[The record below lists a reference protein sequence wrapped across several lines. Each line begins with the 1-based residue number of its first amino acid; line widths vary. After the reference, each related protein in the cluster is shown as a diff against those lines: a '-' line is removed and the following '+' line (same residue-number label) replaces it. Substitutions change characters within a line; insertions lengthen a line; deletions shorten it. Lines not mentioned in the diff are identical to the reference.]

1 MRDNKSLNLRE
12 IVVMASISIVFG
24 VLYLLWI
31 FLASVVKGIVG
42 PAAAGLMNGMWVMAP
57 VVCAY
62 IIRKPG
68 VALIAELIAAGTE
81 VLVGSVNAGA
91 VLLLGLTQGLGV
103 ELAFALVPLPSLPPA
118 GFDVVGHARHGRKF
132 RDDLLS
138 VRHRAVVP
146 GDRGPAIR
154 RDADQR
160 GHACRLGRQ
169 GDCRRVVPYGGIE
182 QFCSRKTVPDAEVG
196 TA

>member
-68 VALIAELIAAGTE
+68 VA
-81 VLVGSVNAGA
+81 
-91 VLLLGLTQGLGV
+91 
-103 ELAFALVPLPSLPPA
+103 
-118 GFDVVGHARHGRKF
+118 
-132 RDDLLS
+132 
-138 VRHRAVVP
+138 
-146 GDRGPAIR
+146 
-154 RDADQR
+154 
-160 GHACRLGRQ
+160 
-169 GDCRRVVPYGGIE
+169 
-182 QFCSRKTVPDAEVG
+182 
-196 TA
+196 